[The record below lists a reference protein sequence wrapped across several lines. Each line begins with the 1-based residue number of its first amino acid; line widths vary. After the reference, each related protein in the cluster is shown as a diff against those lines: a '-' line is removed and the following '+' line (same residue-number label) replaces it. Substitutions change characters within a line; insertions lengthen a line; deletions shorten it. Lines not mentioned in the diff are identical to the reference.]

1 MAARTTNTALDPA
14 LLAAFRRGDDE
25 GVRAVYER
33 YSGPVFVV
41 AHGVLGNRD
50 LAADATQETFVRAWR
65 AAGRYEPGRELGPW
79 LFTIA
84 RRVAI
89 DIWRRQRRISPH
101 PVEDDAVV
109 SSPPEL
115 DSIWEAYQV
124 RAAVDRL
131 PTDEREVVR
140 LCHFAQLSHAEVAA
154 RLGVPVGTVKSRSHR
169 AHRRLAEWLRPLCT
183 AGPEP
188 MSGPEPYPEYGD
200 SGAHRNDL

>member
-1 MAARTTNTALDPA
+1 MTITALEPA
-14 LLAAFRRGDDE
+14 LLDAFRRGEDE
-25 GVRAVYER
+25 GIRAVYER

-41 AHGVLGNRD
+41 VLGVLGDRD

-65 AAGRYEPGRELGPW
+65 AAGRFEAGRELGPW

-89 DIWRRQRRISPH
+89 DIWRRRRHFSSQPI
-101 PVEDDAVV
+101 EDDAVV
-109 SSPPEL
+109 EPPPEL
-115 DSIWEAYQV
+115 ESIWEAYQV

-131 PTDEREVVR
+131 PADEREVVR
-140 LCHFAQLSHAEVAA
+140 LCHFAQLSHAETAA

-188 MSGPEPYPEYGD
+188 ISGPAPYPEYGE
-200 SGAHRNDL
+200 SGAHGDDL